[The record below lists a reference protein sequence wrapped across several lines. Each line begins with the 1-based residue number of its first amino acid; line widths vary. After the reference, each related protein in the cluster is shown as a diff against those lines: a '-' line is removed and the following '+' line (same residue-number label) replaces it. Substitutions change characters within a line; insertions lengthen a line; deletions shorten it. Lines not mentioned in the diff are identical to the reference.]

1 MADDLPRRDLSR
13 TEYAVRYWEGENG
26 RWERVLPA
34 ESLDDAHNFIRYLET
49 REKQIRAEATPEQVA
64 DRVFT
69 RELLTRTIP
78 HWTVIE

>member
-1 MADDLPRRDLSR
+1 MSDSLPRKDLSR

-34 ESLDDAHNFIRYLET
+34 ESLDDAHNFIRYLEK
-49 REKQIRAEATPEQVA
+49 REEQIREVVTPEEFA
-64 DRVFT
+64 RYDFT
-69 RELLTRTIP
+69 RELLTRTVP